1 MKNIVESWLPVP
13 GYQGKYLIS
22 DQGNIRKVSLNTT
35 EKPIQVR
42 IDRAGYLTVRLCQ
55 GSKITTM
62 FIHRLVAAAFV
73 PNPHGKRYVNHKNG
87 NKLDCRAVN
96 LEWTTHAE
104 NIQHAYDTG
113 LLSKRSQSKIVI
125 DLCTG
130 QRFESAREAA
140 TFYCIPYPTFKNYLN
155 GRRPNP
161 TCLQYELL
169 TTA

>member
-1 MKNIVESWLPVP
+1 MKNTSEAWLPVP

-35 EKPIQVR
+35 EKPIQIR

-55 GSKITTM
+55 GSKIKTL

-73 PNPHGKRYVNHKNG
+73 PNLYGKQFVNHKNG
-87 NKLDCRAVN
+87 NKVDCCAVN

-104 NIQHAYDTG
+104 NIQHAYDSG
-113 LLSKRSQSKIVI
+113 LLSKRTQRKTVI

-130 QRFESAREAA
+130 QRFYSAREAA
-140 TFYCIPYPTFKNYLN
+140 TFYGIPYPTFKNYLN

-161 TCLQYELL
+161 TCLQYAKRE
-169 TTA
+169 AA